1 MHHSTVLLCDGSL
14 LLCGGRA
21 SPVKP
26 SSSFFQLRLEGA
38 MAVWSCINL
47 DPTSDFPEPRW
58 RHTATSIIW
67 SNGRLAVLLQLELCI
82 MFFWFFIRNWRCCYH
97 WRVHNKCVSMQ
108 GLLHVEYQWME
119 NKEGRQCSFL
129 LFVSC
134 VCVFLTYCYYCFLQL
149 PVTLPEGRHSHC
161 TLQYGKGVIIAGG
174 LNSAM
179 VPIGSCLH
187 LSWSADGWCL
197 DEIAFNPPLPPR
209 YLHILPVRIL
219 PISCMFPTTG
229 YWPRPSDF

>member
-1 MHHSTVLLCDGSL
+1 MYLVEICLTGKLMHHSTVLLRDGSL

-67 SNGRLAVLLQLELCI
+67 SNGRLAVVLQLELCI

-129 LFVSC
+129 PF
-134 VCVFLTYCYYCFLQL
+134 VCVPNILLLLFLT
-149 PVTLPEGRHSHC
+149 VTSHSSWGQA
-161 TLQYGKGVIIAGG
+161 LSLY
-174 LNSAM
+174 S
-179 VPIGSCLH
+179 PIWQRCDHRWRS
-187 LSWSADGWCL
+187 
-197 DEIAFNPPLPPR
+197 
-209 YLHILPVRIL
+209 
-219 PISCMFPTTG
+219 
-229 YWPRPSDF
+229 